1 MLLLQP
7 WPIAHFH
14 PEPKIRMN
22 IRTFDPVNV
31 EGSKSWCIQS
41 SESTKEKGILLPQNP
56 QQPPVVTDDPEE
68 VRSQVD
74 VDDASVSS
82 SK

>member
-22 IRTFDPVNV
+22 IHNFDPVHE

-56 QQPPVVTDDPEE
+56 QQPTVTDDPEE

-74 VDDASVSS
+74 VDDASVAS

>member
-7 WPIAHFH
+7 RPIAHFH

-22 IRTFDPVNV
+22 IHNFDPVNE

-41 SESTKEKGILLPQNP
+41 SESTKEQGILPQNP
-56 QQPPVVTDDPEE
+56 QQPTVTDDPEE

-74 VDDASVSS
+74 VDDASVAS